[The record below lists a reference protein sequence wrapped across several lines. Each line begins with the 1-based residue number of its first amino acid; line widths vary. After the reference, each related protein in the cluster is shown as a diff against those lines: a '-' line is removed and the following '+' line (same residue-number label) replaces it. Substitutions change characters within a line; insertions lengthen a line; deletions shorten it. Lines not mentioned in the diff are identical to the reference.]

1 MVGTRHPSVVKT
13 HLSHHPAYAG
23 HADRKVLESLQK
35 SGRNRSELCVFP
47 RFPNQFTENRDH
59 IKELGNQ
66 RPSKPFFFLKP
77 PSTILPPPETAQKD
91 GPYKLTGPVLL
102 PNGINCH
109 YEVELALIV
118 GKTLSNFRHI
128 RKQSPE
134 NADKYW
140 MDKIEGYAIGKPI
153 GLPGLIVGIDLTA
166 RNLQEQVKKAGLPW
180 TAAKGVPPI
189 ALRD

>member
-1 MVGTRHPSVVKT
+1 M
-13 HLSHHPAYAG
+13 
-23 HADRKVLESLQK
+23 
-35 SGRNRSELCVFP
+35 
-47 RFPNQFTENRDH
+47 
-59 IKELGNQ
+59 
-66 RPSKPFFFLKP
+66 
-77 PSTILPPPETAQKD
+77 LPH
-91 GPYKLTGPVLL
+91 
-102 PNGINCH
+102 GINCH

-180 TAAKGVPPI
+180 TAAKGVSSV